1 MKLTKNE
8 STVIR
13 LRYGIE
19 NDEPMTYEAIAEVVE
34 LSKTM
39 VQQLENRALRKLRH
53 PDYRDAINDIKE
65 TIDLINTPTT

>member
-13 LRYGIE
+13 LRYGIGI
-19 NDEPMTYEAIAEVVE
+19 DESMTYEEIAEVVG

-39 VQQLENRALRKLRH
+39 VQQLGERAIRKLRH
-53 PDYRDAINDIKE
+53 PSNRDAINDIKE
-65 TIDLINTPTT
+65 TIDLQNTQIS